1 MTTYY
6 GSDSKACV
14 ENVVVKV
21 PFVFLHFANTDRS
34 ALHFVHF

>member
-14 ENVVVKV
+14 KHVVLKV